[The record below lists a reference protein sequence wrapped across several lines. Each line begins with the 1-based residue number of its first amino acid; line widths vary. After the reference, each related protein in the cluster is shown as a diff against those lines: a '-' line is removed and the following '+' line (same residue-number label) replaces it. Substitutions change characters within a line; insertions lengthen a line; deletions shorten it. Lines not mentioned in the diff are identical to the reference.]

1 MFMRTQSVF
10 GLVSHVGFAVLGALF
25 VYRGLKP
32 SSQALWGR
40 NLSVFLG
47 AFLVVLSL
55 LLALGI
61 VR

>member
-1 MFMRTQSVF
+1 
-10 GLVSHVGFAVLGALF
+10 VLGALF
-25 VYRGLKP
+25 VYRGQKL
-32 SSQALWGR
+32 SSQALWVR
-40 NLSVFLG
+40 YASVFLG

>member
-10 GLVSHVGFAVLGALF
+10 GLVSHVASAVLGALF
-25 VYRGLKP
+25 VYRGLKL
-32 SSQALWGR
+32 SSQALWVR
-40 NLSVFLG
+40 YLSVFLG
-47 AFLVVLSL
+47 AFVVVLSL